1 MRLLYRFYDPTSGKI
16 LIENQNIRE
25 VDLSSLRMSMGVV
38 PQEPILFHQNIL
50 YNLQYGRLDASEEEV
65 IEKAKMAEIHDSI
78 MNFNLKYMSPVGERG
93 LELSGL
99 LSSYVG
105 CSREREYV
113 NE

>member
-16 LIENQNIRE
+16 LIENQNIRD
-25 VDLSSLRMSMGVV
+25 VDLSSLRRSMGVV

-99 LSSYVG
+99 LSSFSVFKFLG
-105 CSREREYV
+105 SASS
-113 NE
+113 